1 METLII
7 GKPKIEKLDNRAR
20 LCSKISENGK
30 PSYTLWFDVDAKYA
44 DYLTESA
51 DAFVVAL
58 LPYAMNN
65 SLNISAEAKMSKQ
78 LCFQLNEIFIPVLT
92 KNSKLF
98 NKISISAKEL
108 TQENYCCKNASATGF
123 SRGVDSF
130 DTICNL
136 SENRTEKLSHLTFF
150 NVGSHRS
157 TANYTPEQSAE
168 LYENRLEIAKKSAK
182 IFDMP
187 LIDIN
192 SNLGEHLTLPYVK
205 IHHYCSFSAVLCMQK
220 FFKNYYYASG
230 YPISS
235 FSIKQ
240 CDTGSAHYEAF
251 TASMLS
257 TESTDFYIT
266 GLEKTRL
273 EKVDFISKF
282 PITYDNLNV
291 CYYGE
296 NNCGHCEKCIRTQ
309 FELMALGKLELYKNV
324 FDIPKFYRDKNKYMN
339 YVLKHQNNDYY
350 AEILSLMKKKGFK
363 LTPIQKIKKA
373 VYAIY
378 LKFRGN

>member
-1 METLII
+1 METLVI

-20 LCSKISENGK
+20 LCSEISEKGK
-30 PSYTLWFDVDAKYA
+30 PSYTLWFDVDAKYI
-44 DYLTESA
+44 DFLTEST

-65 SLNISAEAKMSKQ
+65 SLNISAETKMSKQ
-78 LCFQLNEIFIPVLT
+78 LCFQLNDIFIPVLT
-92 KNSKLF
+92 KSSKLF

-108 TQENYCCKNASATGF
+108 TEEDYCLENASATGF

-130 DTICNL
+130 DTICSL
-136 SENRTEKLSHLTFF
+136 SENSTDRLSHLTFF

-168 LYENRLEIAKKSAK
+168 LYANRLEIAKESAK

-205 IHHYCSFSAVLCMQK
+205 IHHYCSFAAVLCMQK

-257 TESTDFYIT
+257 TESTKFYIT

-296 NNCGHCEKCIRTQ
+296 NNCGHCEKCVRTQ
-309 FELMALGKLELYKNV
+309 FELMALGKLDLYKNV

-339 YVLKHQNNDYY
+339 YVLKHQNKDYY
-350 AEILSLMKKKGFK
+350 AEILNLMKKKGLR
-363 LTPIQKIKKA
+363 LTPVQKIKKA
-373 VYAIY
+373 VYALY
-378 LKFRGN
+378 LKLRGH

>member
-30 PSYTLWFDVDAKYA
+30 PSYTLWFDVDTKYA

-65 SLNISAEAKMSKQ
+65 SLNISAEAKMSKR

-130 DTICNL
+130 DTICSL

-205 IHHYCSFSAVLCMQK
+205 VHHYCSFSAVLCMQK

-230 YPISS
+230 YPINS

-240 CDTGSAHYEAF
+240 CDTGSAHYEAI
-251 TASMLS
+251 TASGLS
-257 TESTDFYIT
+257 TEGTDVDIA
-266 GLEKTRL
+266 GLEETRL
-273 EKVDFISKF
+273 GEVDCGSKY
-282 PITYDNLNV
+282 PITFGNLNV
-291 CYYGE
+291 CYFGE
-296 NNCGHCEKCIRTQ
+296 IICGHCEKCVRTQ
-309 FELMALGKLELYKNV
+309 FELMLLGKLELYKNV
-324 FDIPKFYRDKNKYMN
+324 FDIPKFYRDKNKYMD
-339 YVLKHQNNDYY
+339 YVLKHQNKDYY

>member
-1 METLII
+1 MQCS
-7 GKPKIEKLDNRAR
+7 GK
-20 LCSKISENGK
+20 
-30 PSYTLWFDVDAKYA
+30 
-44 DYLTESA
+44 
-51 DAFVVAL
+51 
-58 LPYAMNN
+58 
-65 SLNISAEAKMSKQ
+65 
-78 LCFQLNEIFIPVLT
+78 
-92 KNSKLF
+92 
-98 NKISISAKEL
+98 
-108 TQENYCCKNASATGF
+108 
-123 SRGVDSF
+123 
-130 DTICNL
+130 
-136 SENRTEKLSHLTFF
+136 
-150 NVGSHRS
+150 
-157 TANYTPEQSAE
+157 
-168 LYENRLEIAKKSAK
+168 
-182 IFDMP
+182 
-187 LIDIN
+187 
-192 SNLGEHLTLPYVK
+192 
-205 IHHYCSFSAVLCMQK
+205 K

-296 NNCGHCEKCIRTQ
+296 NNCGHCEKCVRTQ

-324 FDIPKFYRDKNKYMN
+324 FDIPKFYRDKNKYMD
-339 YVLKHQNNDYY
+339 YVLKHQNKDYY

-378 LKFRGN
+378 LKFREN

>member
-7 GKPKIEKLDNRAR
+7 GKPKIEKLANRAR

-30 PSYTLWFDVDAKYA
+30 PSYILWFDVDAKYA

-130 DTICNL
+130 DTICSL
-136 SENRTEKLSHLTFF
+136 SENRTEKLSHLTF
-150 NVGSHRS
+150 SM
-157 TANYTPEQSAE
+157 SAPTGV
-168 LYENRLEIAKKSAK
+168 RLITHPNNLPSCTKIVLKLQKIRK

-205 IHHYCSFSAVLCMQK
+205 VHHYCSFSAVLCMQK

-257 TESTDFYIT
+257 TESTDFTLQGLKRLGLKRLTSFQNFRLHMIT
-266 GLEKTRL
+266 SMCVTT
-273 EKVDFISKF
+273 V
-282 PITYDNLNV
+282 
-291 CYYGE
+291 
-296 NNCGHCEKCIRTQ
+296 RTTAVTVKSAS
-309 FELMALGKLELYKNV
+309 ERN
-324 FDIPKFYRDKNKYMN
+324 
-339 YVLKHQNNDYY
+339 
-350 AEILSLMKKKGFK
+350 LSL
-363 LTPIQKIKKA
+363 
-373 VYAIY
+373 
-378 LKFRGN
+378 

>member
-1 METLII
+1 
-7 GKPKIEKLDNRAR
+7 
-20 LCSKISENGK
+20 
-30 PSYTLWFDVDAKYA
+30 
-44 DYLTESA
+44 
-51 DAFVVAL
+51 
-58 LPYAMNN
+58 
-65 SLNISAEAKMSKQ
+65 
-78 LCFQLNEIFIPVLT
+78 
-92 KNSKLF
+92 
-98 NKISISAKEL
+98 
-108 TQENYCCKNASATGF
+108 
-123 SRGVDSF
+123 
-130 DTICNL
+130 
-136 SENRTEKLSHLTFF
+136 
-150 NVGSHRS
+150 
-157 TANYTPEQSAE
+157 
-168 LYENRLEIAKKSAK
+168 
-182 IFDMP
+182 
-187 LIDIN
+187 
-192 SNLGEHLTLPYVK
+192 
-205 IHHYCSFSAVLCMQK
+205 MQK

-296 NNCGHCEKCIRTQ
+296 NNCGHCEKCVRTQ

-324 FDIPKFYRDKNKYMN
+324 FDIPKFYRDKNKYMD
-339 YVLKHQNNDYY
+339 YVLKHQNKDYY

-363 LTPIQKIKKA
+363 LTPMQKIKKA
-373 VYAIY
+373 VYAVY
-378 LKFRGN
+378 LKFRGH

>member
-1 METLII
+1 M
-7 GKPKIEKLDNRAR
+7 
-20 LCSKISENGK
+20 
-30 PSYTLWFDVDAKYA
+30 
-44 DYLTESA
+44 
-51 DAFVVAL
+51 
-58 LPYAMNN
+58 
-65 SLNISAEAKMSKQ
+65 
-78 LCFQLNEIFIPVLT
+78 
-92 KNSKLF
+92 
-98 NKISISAKEL
+98 
-108 TQENYCCKNASATGF
+108 
-123 SRGVDSF
+123 DSF
-130 DTICNL
+130 DTICSL
-136 SENRTEKLSHLTFF
+136 SENSTEKLSHLTFF

-296 NNCGHCEKCIRTQ
+296 NNCGHCEKCVRTQ

-339 YVLKHQNNDYY
+339 YVLKHQNKDYY

-373 VYAIY
+373 VYAVY

>member
-1 METLII
+1 
-7 GKPKIEKLDNRAR
+7 
-20 LCSKISENGK
+20 
-30 PSYTLWFDVDAKYA
+30 
-44 DYLTESA
+44 
-51 DAFVVAL
+51 
-58 LPYAMNN
+58 MNN

-78 LCFQLNEIFIPVLT
+78 LCFQLNKILIPVLT

-130 DTICNL
+130 DTICSL

-157 TANYTPEQSAE
+157 TADYTPEQSAE

-205 IHHYCSFSAVLCMQK
+205 VHHYCSFSAVLCMQK

-240 CDTGSAHYEAF
+240 CDTGSVHYEAF

-266 GLEKTRL
+266 GLEKTRI

-296 NNCGHCEKCIRTQ
+296 NNCGHCEKCVRTQ

-339 YVLKHQNNDYY
+339 YVLKHQNKDYY
-350 AEILSLMKKKGFK
+350 AEILSIMKKKGFK

-373 VYAIY
+373 VYAVY